1 MIQRSRKMISSPWSY
16 LIISFFS
23 GRSWSPQSN
32 GGHRHADKQLLRDD
46 GSALMSMPRALKEA
60 ALHWVWGK
68 IVREDEVE
76 PSLERQG
83 EFLWDP
89 RRKNAL
95 YSNKRS
101 GKGKGEGNRMTHL
114 KNGKEVGFPTR
125 LSVNESACQCRR
137 CKRHGLDPWVGKIPW
152 RRAWQPTPV
161 FLPGKSHGQRAW
173 RATVCGLQRDRHDLV
188 TKHTKRRD
196 VCSTDAGQ
204 GRMGDGDGETG
215 RDLVMKKAP
224 GGPWIWSSSLV
235 EKPYLHTGITYGKLR
250 AHTLRLYLKILIHLI
265 LGKKEK
271 LSRWF

>member
-46 GSALMSMPRALKEA
+46 GSALTSMPRALKEA

-95 YSNKRS
+95 YSNKKS

-114 KNGKEVGFPTR
+114 KNGKRWGFPHG
-125 LSVNESACQCRR
+125 SVLTNLPANAGDARDTGWIPGLGRSPGEG
-137 CKRHGLDPWVGKIPW
+137 HGNPLQYSCLGNPMA
-152 RRAWQPTPV
+152 RE
-161 FLPGKSHGQRAW
+161 PG
-173 RATVCGLQRDRHDLV
+173 GLQSVGCKETDTTWWQSTQRGGMSAPQTLGRAGWEMEMERLAG
-188 TKHTKRRD
+188 TWSWRKHQE
-196 VCSTDAGQ
+196 G
-204 GRMGDGDGETG
+204 
-215 RDLVMKKAP
+215 
-224 GGPWIWSSSLV
+224 
-235 EKPYLHTGITYGKLR
+235 
-250 AHTLRLYLKILIHLI
+250 
-265 LGKKEK
+265 LGFDP
-271 LSRWF
+271 RVW